1 MNTFLKKSIFSTLPN
16 LSFNFLS
23 ATSFISFKTKLHF
36 ILTNSSTKSDV
47 PAPDKNIS
55 ELLSIFK
62 LSKNEI
68 KPDLILMDVVMP
80 GMNGFQA
87 TRQITSNESM
97 KDIPVIMCTSKNQ
110 ATDKIWGQRQGAKA
124 YIVKPIQKEF
134 LIAEI
139 EKLL

>member
-1 MNTFLKKSIFSTLPN
+1 MYEGKKVLIVDDSKVERLILKEILTKLKFSIFEAEN
-16 LSFNFLS
+16 
-23 ATSFISFKTKLHF
+23 AVEGIQK
-36 ILTNSSTKSDV
+36 
-47 PAPDKNIS
+47 A
-55 ELLSIFK
+55 
-62 LSKNEI
+62 NEI

-87 TRQITSNESM
+87 TRQITFNESM

-124 YIVKPIQKEF
+124 YIVKPIQKEL